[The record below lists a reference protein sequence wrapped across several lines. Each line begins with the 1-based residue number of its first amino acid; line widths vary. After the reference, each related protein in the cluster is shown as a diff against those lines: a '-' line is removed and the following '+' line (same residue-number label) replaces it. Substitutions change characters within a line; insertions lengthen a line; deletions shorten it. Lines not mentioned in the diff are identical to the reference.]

1 MLTIEALNEYGA
13 DTKEGVA
20 RCMGMED
27 FYLQLI
33 ATQLE
38 DAGFSRFEEAID
50 SGDMTKA
57 FDAAHALKGALANL
71 ALTPI
76 AEPVSEITERLRNA
90 TGPVDVSDIM
100 PKYKDA
106 LERLREIAG

>member
-1 MLTIEALNEYGA
+1 MNIEKLRELGA
-13 DTKEGVA
+13 NVDEGLE

-38 DAGFSRFEEAID
+38 DGNFSRLENALDE
-50 SGDMTKA
+50 GDVAAA

-71 ALTPI
+71 ALTPL
-76 AEPVSEITERLRNA
+76 AGPVSEITERLRNA
-90 TGPVDVSDIM
+90 AGPVDVSDIM
-100 PKYKDA
+100 PAYKEA
-106 LERLREIAG
+106 LERLLEIARK